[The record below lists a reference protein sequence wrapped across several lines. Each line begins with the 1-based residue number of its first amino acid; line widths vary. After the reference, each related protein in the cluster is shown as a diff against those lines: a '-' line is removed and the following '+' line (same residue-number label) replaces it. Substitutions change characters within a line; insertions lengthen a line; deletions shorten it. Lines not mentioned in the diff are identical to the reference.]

1 MISLL
6 GELLHM
12 RHDVYLKLVITAL
25 DYRHEDWGARAHL
38 LVRGLTGVT
47 EAGRVYTTSWLG
59 VLARLGVPNIAVYVK
74 NVRVMFVIFPCVR
87 YGVEL
92 LVKQLLDES
101 LTVASTALDILDEV
115 SDNRT
120 RRSIYRLRLY

>member
-38 LVRGLTGVT
+38 LVKGLTGVT
-47 EAGRVYTTSWLG
+47 EAGRVYTTRWLG
-59 VLARLGVPNIAVYVK
+59 VLARLGVPNIAVY
-74 NVRVMFVIFPCVR
+74 
-87 YGVEL
+87 GVEL
-92 LVKQLLDES
+92 LVRQLLDES

-115 SDNRT
+115 SKLKQDKVFQAPMSVLQNKLERPEGD
-120 RRSIYRLRLY
+120 LRES

>member
-38 LVRGLTGVT
+38 LVKGLTGVT
-47 EAGRVYTTSWLG
+47 EAGRVYTTRWLG
-59 VLARLGVPNIAVYVK
+59 VLARLGVPNIAVY
-74 NVRVMFVIFPCVR
+74 
-87 YGVEL
+87 GVEL
-92 LVKQLLDES
+92 LVRQLLDES

-115 SDNRT
+115 SKHKQDEVF
-120 RRSIYRLRLY
+120 RLRLSYKINSERPEP